1 MNDFTPW
8 LIYIL
13 GSMLVFCIFRFIK
26 LKEETR
32 KLKQE
37 SVRLITKNES
47 LRYRLDQKEINYDQ
61 LYKQLC
67 NQVFIKNSIAQ
78 LSQEDIKS
86 IINMIHPDKQPESR
100 KQRANELFIKL
111 RQLQN

>member
-8 LIYIL
+8 LIYIF
-13 GSMLVFCIFRFIK
+13 GSILVFYVFRFIK
-26 LKEETR
+26 LKEER
-32 KLKQE
+32 INLM
-37 SVRLITKNES
+37 IKNER
-47 LRYRLDQKEINYDQ
+47 LRYRLDEKEIIIDQ
-61 LYKQLC
+61 LYEQLR
-67 NQVFIKNSIAQ
+67 NQISIKNSITP

>member
-1 MNDFTPW
+1 MSNVN
-8 LIYIL
+8 LISIL
-13 GSMLVFCIFRFIK
+13 LISLLAFFSCYFSLKLTIIQKEKDSLIKELRGVIFERDY
-26 LKEETR
+26 LSGEY
-32 KLKQE
+32 
-37 SVRLITKNES
+37 
-47 LRYRLDQKEINYDQ
+47 YRLNNE
-61 LYKQLC
+61 LRTTKQFDM
-67 NQVFIKNSIAQ
+67 N